1 MQIAVSPVYCDSAWI
16 LQRVVH
22 AARDESVN
30 TDFATVRMGG
40 MSASSGEKRR
50 RRRQRR
56 FVELHNLASIRATV
70 VAIGATCG
78 FLVLQFARSLLG
90 A

>member
-1 MQIAVSPVYCDSAWI
+1 MRTRPD
-16 LQRVVH
+16 
-22 AARDESVN
+22 DESVK
-30 TDFATVRMGG
+30 TDSAAVRMGG